1 VVGVI
6 ATEEITKR
14 KGPPVL
20 TYEERVGIGRL
31 FHTFFENVWNLCFL
45 TARACKWA
53 DEICEN
59 APYDPTIELIDR
71 LNCSHVAHG
80 DDMIVG
86 PDGCDAYAPFK
97 QSHRMM

>member
-1 VVGVI
+1 LGFFS
-6 ATEEITKR
+6 R
-14 KGPPVL
+14 K
-20 TYEERVGIGRL
+20 
-31 FHTFFENVWNLCFL
+31 
-45 TARACKWA
+45 ARACKWA